1 MNKITDKDLAN
12 RGVKGLPDV
21 PGLTTEEMQRKLEE
35 IAREILVPK
44 VNEIIDNLIAVNSN
58 LNSLIILSQEYSIT
72 TPSGT
77 LGYYEP
83 MLTAPVPDGYKLLGI
98 SELRSNNASVYFY
111 NLGRIRSDN
120 KIQIGYKGMSLDE
133 FGGVIVFYKF
143 TIKQVPVPTC
153 DSTVIVPPRLDT
165 SCFV

>member
-58 LNSLIILSQEYSIT
+58 LEYVDITITYNQDYFSPLVTTGSCFNKTAFITFSFNTLVAFAHNRAETLAILNKKPVSNIPIIINSVTGNHTFFGSLETDGKMTIKNLSGAEI
-72 TPSGT
+72 PSGIT
-77 LGYYEP
+77 FVVH
-83 MLTAPVPDGYKLLGI
+83 T
-98 SELRSNNASVYFY
+98 SF
-111 NLGRIRSDN
+111 RIN
-120 KIQIGYKGMSLDE
+120 E
-133 FGGVIVFYKF
+133 
-143 TIKQVPVPTC
+143 
-153 DSTVIVPPRLDT
+153 
-165 SCFV
+165 

>member
-58 LNSLIILSQEYSIT
+58 LNTVKNPVLLFDIKSNTYSAGDLLGGRIDMSAYSGFIITYST
-72 TPSGT
+72 VSG
-77 LGYYEP
+77 GYYK
-83 MLTAPVPDGYKLLGI
+83 T
-98 SELRSNNASVYFY
+98 S
-111 NLGRIRSDN
+111 
-120 KIQIGYKGMSLDE
+120 
-133 FGGVIVFYKF
+133 KF
-143 TIKQVPVPTC
+143 TGDMKALYQWLEFTNNNGVHYYTGAQVRYNGLFIESV
-153 DSTVIVPPRLDT
+153 STNKLYIDKLYGIPA
-165 SCFV
+165 